1 MSFPAFT
8 TTIFWLLQVWQC
20 QLDLQLQ
27 RQILKRRQ
35 VLRVSLATTIFG
47 YFAAAKINLKRLQ
60 VLRNLSF
67 PALATTIF
75 CFLQFWRCIHN
86 ILQRQI
92 WRHIQ
97 VGNLNFSA
105 LATKCDGPGGKHK
118 QLCLASGGRGKG
130 RGKGWWAWA
139 WLWETGQGWN
149 LWRWGWGQRWG
160 LGQEDDGED
169 DNEWG
174 YSWGG
179 RWGLY
184 DKHEWVNLNCQLWG
198 EICGWRLPLYDK
210 HEWLN
215 GPRAAVFRNAGHWIP
230 KQWECW
236 RSHRYSFPPSYYQ

>member
-118 QLCLASGGRGKG
+118 QLCLASGWEWGGKWG
-130 RGKGWWAWA
+130 GKLGGKGWEWGGKWGGK
-139 WLWETGQGWN
+139 GQERGGKEPE
-149 LWRWGWGQRWG
+149 RGRRRAKAGSWGQ
-160 LGQEDDGED
+160 
-169 DNEWG
+169 
-174 YSWGG
+174 
-179 RWGLY
+179 
-184 DKHEWVNLNCQLWG
+184 V
-198 EICGWRLPLYDK
+198 
-210 HEWLN
+210 
-215 GPRAAVFRNAGHWIP
+215 
-230 KQWECW
+230 
-236 RSHRYSFPPSYYQ
+236 